1 MNNTL
6 IALAALAFLAGALLV
21 ESIATCQFI
30 IPDRVKRAS
39 EGMNRLLLLIPALA
53 VPVFAVLFLFVL
65 KGRFYERLCHA
76 TLLLALWLYAAR
88 YCWFLLAYHK
98 SFVLLSSVEI
108 HLFFIIGLSA
118 AAIDLTPL
126 DRYVET
132 VYPLL
137 GPASILA
144 GAGLLLVFYIAA
156 FFTTCANKT
165 NVSEPF
171 GFPSWFY
178 ILGIVVSILVLLANA
193 IYRLVW

>member
-6 IALAALAFLAGALLV
+6 VALGLLTVLAGALFI

-30 IPDRVKRAS
+30 IPDRIKRAAVS
-39 EGMNRLLLLIPALA
+39 MNRLLLLIPVLA

-76 TLLLALWLYAAR
+76 TFLLALWLYAAR

-98 SFVLLSSVEI
+98 SFLSLNSVYY
-108 HLFFIIGLSA
+108 HLFFILGLPVI
-118 AAIDLTPL
+118 AIRDTPL
-126 DRYVET
+126 DVYAADI
-132 VYPLL
+132 YPLL

-144 GAGLLLVFYIAA
+144 GAGLLVVFYIAA

-171 GFPSWFY
+171 NFPLWFY
-178 ILGIVVSILVLLANA
+178 ILGIVVSILVILAGA
-193 IYRLVW
+193 IYWLVW

>member
-76 TLLLALWLYAAR
+76 TLLLALWLYATR
-88 YCWFLLAYHK
+88 YCWFLLTCHK
-98 SFVLLSSVEI
+98 CFITKSSVYY
-108 HLFFIIGLSA
+108 HLGFIVGLPVM
-118 AAIDLTPL
+118 AIRYTPL
-126 DRYVET
+126 D
-132 VYPLL
+132 VYAADIYPVL
-137 GPASILA
+137 GFASILA
-144 GAGLLLVFYIAA
+144 GAGLLIVFYIAA

-165 NVSEPF
+165 KASDPF
-171 GFPSWFY
+171 DTHWW
-178 ILGIVVSILVLLANA
+178 L
-193 IYRLVW
+193 R

>member
-6 IALAALAFLAGALLV
+6 VALGLLAFLAGALLV

-76 TLLLALWLYAAR
+76 TFLLALWLYAAR

-98 SFVLLSSVEI
+98 SFLSLNSVYY
-108 HLFFIIGLSA
+108 HLFFILGLPVI
-118 AAIDLTPL
+118 AIRDTPL
-126 DRYVET
+126 DVYAAD

-165 NVSEPF
+165 NVSAPF
-171 GFPSWFY
+171 NWPLWFN
-178 ILGIVVSILVLLANA
+178 ILGIVVSILVILVGA
-193 IYRLVW
+193 IYRQVR

>member
-6 IALAALAFLAGALLV
+6 VALGLLTVLAGALFI

-30 IPDRVKRAS
+30 IPDRIKRAAVS
-39 EGMNRLLLLIPALA
+39 MNRLLLLIPVLA

-76 TLLLALWLYAAR
+76 TFLLALWLYAAR

-98 SFVLLSSVEI
+98 SFLSLNSVYY
-108 HLFFIIGLSA
+108 HLFFILGLPVI
-118 AAIDLTPL
+118 AIRDTPL
-126 DRYVET
+126 DVYAAD

-144 GAGLLLVFYIAA
+144 GAGLLVVFYIAA

-165 NVSEPF
+165 NVSAPF
-171 GFPSWFY
+171 NWPLWFNV
-178 ILGIVVSILVLLANA
+178 LGIVVSILVILAYA
-193 IYRLVW
+193 VYRLVW

>member
-6 IALAALAFLAGALLV
+6 VAVGLLAVLAGALLI

-39 EGMNRLLLLIPALA
+39 EGMNRLLLIIPLLA

-65 KGRFYERLCHA
+65 KDRLCERVSHA
-76 TLLLALWLYAAR
+76 LFLLSLWLYATR

-98 SFVLLSSVEI
+98 SFLSLNSVYY
-108 HLFFIIGLSA
+108 HLFFILGLPVI
-118 AAIDLTPL
+118 AIRDTPL
-126 DRYVET
+126 DVYAAD

-144 GAGLLLVFYIAA
+144 GAGLLVVFYIAA
-156 FFTTCANKT
+156 FFTTCANKK

-171 GFPSWFY
+171 NFPLWFY
-178 ILGIVVSILVLLANA
+178 ILGIVVSILVILAGA

>member
-1 MNNTL
+1 MKVL
-6 IALAALAFLAGALLV
+6 LAPALLAGVFLFDSIFTCKYLV
-21 ESIATCQFI
+21 
-30 IPDRVKRAS
+30 PDRVKRFS
-39 EGMNRLLLLIPALA
+39 KGLNRLLLFIPVLA

-76 TLLLALWLYAAR
+76 TFLLALWLYAAR

-98 SFVLLSSVEI
+98 SFLSLNSVYY
-108 HLFFIIGLSA
+108 HLFFILCLPTI
-118 AAIDLTPL
+118 AIDLTPL

-137 GPASILA
+137 GPASILS

-171 GFPSWFY
+171 NWPLWFN
-178 ILGIVVSILVLLANA
+178 ILGIVVSILVILVGA

>member
-1 MNNTL
+1 MSNTL
-6 IALAALAFLAGALLV
+6 IALAALAVLAGALLV

-30 IPDRVKRAS
+30 IPDRAKRAS

-76 TLLLALWLYAAR
+76 TFLLALWLYAAR

-98 SFVLLSSVEI
+98 SFLSLNSVYY
-108 HLFFIIGLSA
+108 HLFFILCLPTI
-118 AAIDLTPL
+118 AIDLTPL

-144 GAGLLLVFYIAA
+144 GAGLLLVFYVAA

-171 GFPSWFY
+171 NWPLWFN
-178 ILGIVVSILVLLANA
+178 ILGIVVSILVILVGA

>member
-6 IALAALAFLAGALLV
+6 VALGLLTVLAGALFI

-76 TLLLALWLYAAR
+76 TLLL
-88 YCWFLLAYHK
+88 
-98 SFVLLSSVEI
+98 
-108 HLFFIIGLSA
+108 
-118 AAIDLTPL
+118 
-126 DRYVET
+126 
-132 VYPLL
+132 
-137 GPASILA
+137 
-144 GAGLLLVFYIAA
+144 VFYIAA

-165 NVSEPF
+165 NVSESF
-171 GFPSWFY
+171 NFPS
-178 ILGIVVSILVLLANA
+178 
-193 IYRLVW
+193 

>member
-1 MNNTL
+1 
-6 IALAALAFLAGALLV
+6 
-21 ESIATCQFI
+21 
-30 IPDRVKRAS
+30 
-39 EGMNRLLLLIPALA
+39 MNRLLLLIPALA

-171 GFPSWFY
+171 SFPSWFY
-178 ILGIVVSILVLLANA
+178 ILGIVVSILILLANA

>member
-1 MNNTL
+1 MSNTL
-6 IALAALAFLAGALLV
+6 IALAALAVLAGALLV

-76 TLLLALWLYAAR
+76 TFLLALWLYAAR

-98 SFVLLSSVEI
+98 SFLSLSSVYY
-108 HLFFIIGLSA
+108 HLFFILCLPIV
-118 AAIDLTPL
+118 AIDLTPL

-144 GAGLLLVFYIAA
+144 GAGLLLVFYVAA

-171 GFPSWFY
+171 NWPLWFN
-178 ILGIVVSILVLLANA
+178 ILGIVVSILVILVGV